1 MWQDKNGG
9 NKERAGG
16 PNNNLL
22 ADGGVGAT
30 IGMAPGAR
38 TMVNQLTR
46 THQQRG
52 GDSHKALRRAFQELR
67 TMCERLG
74 VPDVVY
80 DRSCEIFRDIHAVGI
95 KGRKPSAVN
104 AACIFIACRQ
114 EKIPRTFKEITP
126 VAQDTNKVEI
136 WRVFN
141 AIKDKLKI
149 SQAKLGVISTTSFV
163 ERWSSTLKL
172 DPEAK
177 KAAKEIATIACPNAS
192 HSRKWDTR
200 SHISVTAAALLL
212 VVRAGGGDLNPAEV
226 ARRTGVAVGT
236 IKDVYEELR
245 AEAASLVPGWFVEPA
260 ELQRRLGL
268 GGASASVAA

>member
-1 MWQDKNGG
+1 M
-9 NKERAGG
+9 
-16 PNNNLL
+16 
-22 ADGGVGAT
+22 
-30 IGMAPGAR
+30 
-38 TMVNQLTR
+38 
-46 THQQRG
+46 
-52 GDSHKALRRAFQELR
+52 
-67 TMCERLG
+67 
-74 VPDVVY
+74 
-80 DRSCEIFRDIHAVGI
+80 
-95 KGRKPSAVN
+95 
-104 AACIFIACRQ
+104 
-114 EKIPRTFKEITP
+114 
-126 VAQDTNKVEI
+126 AQDTNKVEI

-212 VVRAGGGDLNPAEV
+212 VIRAGGGDLNPAEV

-245 AEAASLVPGWFVEPA
+245 AEAASLVPGWYVEPA

-268 GGASASVAA
+268 GGASASAAG

>member
-1 MWQDKNGG
+1 M
-9 NKERAGG
+9 
-16 PNNNLL
+16 

-38 TMVNQLTR
+38 TRVNQLTR

-52 GDSHKALRRAFQELR
+52 GDSHKALKRAFRELR

-74 VPDVVY
+74 VPEVVY
-80 DRSCEIFRDIHAVGI
+80 DRSCEIFRDIHDVGI
-95 KGRKPSAVN
+95 KGRKPSAVY
-104 AACIFIACRQ
+104 AACIFVACRQ

-172 DPEAK
+172 SPDAK
-177 KAAKEIATIACPNAS
+177 KAAKEIATIACPNAA

-200 SHISVTAAALLL
+200 THTSVTAAALLL
-212 VVRAGGGDLNPAEV
+212 VARAGGMALDPAEV

-236 IKDVYEELR
+236 IKDVYEELCT
-245 AEAASLVPGWFVEPA
+245 EAASLVPVWFVDPTVLEK
-260 ELQRRLGL
+260 RLGL
-268 GGASASVAA
+268 GKGAKLKGQGQGPSGE